1 MSVGVGSMGASGDA
15 YIEHTEGQLDRI
27 ERNLREIVELL
38 REKGIIE
45 GAKRKAERIIP
56 KVL

>member
-1 MSVGVGSMGASGDA
+1 MGASGDA